1 MSFDRY
7 LPTLQ
12 LIHMNMSE
20 DDHWIEQVYIDKQ
33 TNKPI
38 ALKVYLAGF
47 TNHFIYFD
55 EENCK
60 ELYSDEFNST
70 FHTFGINWYVY
81 HGTSEEDTERGRRLI
96 QNSLKNTIRIF
107 DYIKVKFNPLS
118 FLQTID
124 KARLFNPQISNFL
137 VLQRILKKLE

>member
-107 DYIKVKFNPLS
+107 DYIKVKFKRDYYIYC
-118 FLQTID
+118 F
-124 KARLFNPQISNFL
+124 
-137 VLQRILKKLE
+137 